1 VKVENITVTLN
12 SKGSASIKVSDI
24 DNGSYDNCSIVGES
38 LDITSFTCAN
48 LGNNTVTL
56 TVSDPSG
63 NKASAKAVV
72 TVKTSLSVDAG
83 SSQKVYYGYSP
94 DASASLSATASGG
107 SGSSYSYKWST
118 GAKTQSITV
127 SPTTTTM
134 YYVTATD
141 GNGCTATD
149 SVQVTVV
156 DVHCGTNNNGVTM
169 CLHKST
175 ICVSQSDVATY
186 FKKGAELGACDGD
199 AMEPID
205 MEDLY
210 GLTLNAY
217 PNPFNENT
225 TISFTV
231 SSNNQVSLDLYNVKG
246 DKIKTIFSGQTEIN
260 NIYTFDL
267 VAGNIPA
274 GVYMVRLTTPAEV
287 KYIKLVKLN

>member
-1 VKVENITVTLN
+1 
-12 SKGSASIKVSDI
+12 
-24 DNGSYDNCSIVGES
+24 
-38 LDITSFTCAN
+38 
-48 LGNNTVTL
+48 
-56 TVSDPSG
+56 
-63 NKASAKAVV
+63 
-72 TVKTSLSVDAG
+72 
-83 SSQKVYYGYSP
+83 
-94 DASASLSATASGG
+94 
-107 SGSSYSYKWST
+107 
-118 GAKTQSITV
+118 
-127 SPTTTTM
+127 
-134 YYVTATD
+134 
-141 GNGCTATD
+141 
-149 SVQVTVV
+149 
-156 DVHCGTNNNGVTM
+156 
-169 CLHKST
+169 
-175 ICVSQSDVATY
+175 VSQSDVATY